1 MSEINHQISDF
12 FYQTAQAL
20 SLIEQQQL
28 PLLLQPTDWQTR
40 YRSLMQLGKTLPAF
54 SALQQ
59 VEQNLIAGCDS
70 QAWLLHQ
77 QESSSGRHFWA
88 FDSEAR
94 LIKGTVTVLL
104 CQING
109 KTSAEL
115 SALPL
120 RQLLTIPGLQQ
131 NLSPSRQ
138 NGLLA
143 VLHKVALLADID
155 LIT

>member
-1 MSEINHQISDF
+1 MTDDLTDF
-12 FYQTAQAL
+12 FTKTATAL
-20 SLIEQQQL
+20 NLIQQQQL
-28 PLLLQPTDWQTR
+28 PLLLQPTDWQSR
-40 YRSLMQLGKTLPAF
+40 YRTLMQLGNQIPAF
-54 SALQQ
+54 VQSQQHEQAL
-59 VEQNLIAGCDS
+59 ISGCDS
-70 QAWLLHQ
+70 KAWLLHQ
-77 QESSSGRHFWA
+77 QDLTTGRHYWA

-109 KTSAEL
+109 KTSDEL

-143 VLHKVALLADID
+143 VLHKVAQLAEID
-155 LIT
+155 LR

>member
-1 MSEINHQISDF
+1 MSESNPQISDF
-12 FYQTAQAL
+12 FQQTAQAL
-20 SLIEQQQL
+20 ALLQQQQL
-28 PLLLQPTDWQTR
+28 PVLLQPSDWQTR
-40 YRSLMQLGKTLPAF
+40 YRNLMQLGKTLPAF

-70 QAWLLHQ
+70 KAWLLHQ
-77 QESSSGRHFWA
+77 QEPSSGRHFWA

-115 SALPL
+115 SAMPL
-120 RQLLTIPGLQQ
+120 RQLLSIPGLQQ

-143 VLHKVALLADID
+143 VLQKLAKLADLDVIS
-155 LIT
+155 

>member
-1 MSEINHQISDF
+1 MSESNHQLSDF
-12 FYQTAQAL
+12 FHQTAQAL
-20 SLIEQQQL
+20 CLIQQQQL

-54 SALQQ
+54 TALQQ

-77 QESSSGRHFWA
+77 QEHNSGRHFWA

-143 VLHKVALLADID
+143 VLQTVAQLAEIN
-155 LIT
+155 LR

>member
-1 MSEINHQISDF
+1 MSESNYQLSDF
-12 FYQTAQAL
+12 FHQTAQAL
-20 SLIEQQQL
+20 CLIQQQQL

-54 SALQQ
+54 TALQQ

-77 QESSSGRHFWA
+77 QEHSSGRHFWA

-143 VLHKVALLADID
+143 VLQTVAQLAEIN
-155 LIT
+155 LR

>member
-1 MSEINHQISDF
+1 MSDINHQISDF
-12 FYQTAQAL
+12 FHQTAQAL
-20 SLIEQQQL
+20 CLIQQQQL
-28 PLLLQPTDWQTR
+28 PLLLQPSDWQTR
-40 YRSLMQLGKTLPAF
+40 YRSLMQFGKSLPAF
-54 SALQQ
+54 DASQQ
-59 VEQNLIAGCDS
+59 NERHLITGCDS
-70 QAWLLHQ
+70 KAWLLHQ
-77 QESSSGRHFWA
+77 RDHKSGSHFWA

-120 RQLLTIPGLQQ
+120 RQLLSIPGLQQ

-143 VLHKVALLADID
+143 VLEKLAQLADID
-155 LIT
+155 LIS